1 MKNPKIIKLKKITS
15 SNGKLI
21 ILEKSKKI
29 DLNYKRFFTI
39 FSNKKSIRGN
49 HAHKKCYQI
58 LICLNGKI
66 EVNCELKNKKKFT
79 FILNKPDQALIIYP
93 MTWCIQKYKKNNS
106 ILLVACNELFSE
118 SDYIRDYKKFLNH
131 K

>member
-66 EVNCELKNKKKFT
+66 EVNCELKNKK
-79 FILNKPDQALIIYP
+79 N
-93 MTWCIQKYKKNNS
+93 
-106 ILLVACNELFSE
+106 LLL
-118 SDYIRDYKKFLNH
+118 Y
-131 K
+131 